1 MDSDKKDNEGGRS
14 NLGIIIGLGSVLVI
28 ILLLLVLNSESWAPG
43 TSQMDLK
50 SNNFG
55 FSLEDAFNIMK

>member
-1 MDSDKKDNEGGRS
+1 MDSDKKESGGNGG

-28 ILLLLVLNSESWAPG
+28 ILLLLLFNSKSWAPG

-50 SNNFG
+50 SNS